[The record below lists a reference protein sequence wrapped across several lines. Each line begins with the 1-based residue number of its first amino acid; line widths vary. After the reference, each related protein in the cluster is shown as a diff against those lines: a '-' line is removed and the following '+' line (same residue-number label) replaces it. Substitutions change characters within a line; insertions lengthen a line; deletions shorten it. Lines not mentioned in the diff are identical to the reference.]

1 MLGRKT
7 HISRNHSHISN
18 NHVYRIGMLSS
29 FRECGKVPPELAVLP
44 PEDIRDQEFGEE
56 RRQWREPCA
65 RGDMTDD
72 VRQQENILSSCEYRV
87 DLAQET
93 CTYNFRLDMPFD
105 RGGYIVYSLFR
116 DTGRFDFSWIQVSYL
131 LGELVETG

>member
-1 MLGRKT
+1 MNKLVQTVTPSHVKSKSVRITIRDHGPKLLGRKN
-7 HISRNHSHISN
+7 HIRRNHSHISN
-18 NHVYRIGMLSS
+18 NHVYIIGMLSS

-65 RGDMTDD
+65 RRDMADD

-87 DLAQET
+87 EWAQ
-93 CTYNFRLDMPFD
+93 
-105 RGGYIVYSLFR
+105 
-116 DTGRFDFSWIQVSYL
+116 
-131 LGELVETG
+131 